1 MGVWEGIFK
10 GMESYEDTK
19 IRKSQLGLQEK
30 KMELLEKE
38 YETNTQLKR
47 MDSFF
52 SPFKE
57 SSTFNRSNTKL
68 NSVNNKQSQVYKAQ
82 LLEWGLKPE
91 HLAHIDSYNDPA
103 AIANTWDLAD
113 TARKN
118 LAKIH
123 GQFKNIP
130 EDEINTLYVERLNNI
145 VSSAVGQKGQDVQE
159 YNNSIISLARDADID
174 TNDSIFTSRL
184 NRLSNIASQ
193 GTVSLD
199 ESLSIFEKPKEEKDI
214 TRDVLAVI
222 KDQDETVNRVYTKH
236 VKNLND
242 FNSALTVPQEDGFYK
257 YLERDGNIK
266 QLNEQEVMQIKNQLP
281 IVLDFLER
289 MKDNKEQKNSLL
301 GQSFLENY
309 PKNYQTNK
317 LLLASLYGQKRDKK
331 VYLNLVP
338 SDWQEGIKYNN
349 NPNLLFN
356 FLYSKKLLPSGIRVS
371 RINNNNN
378 KVTSIISYTQD

>member
-236 VKNLND
+236 VKDLND
-242 FNSALTVPQEDGFYK
+242 FNSALTLTQEDGFYK
-257 YLERDGNIK
+257 YLKRDGNIK

>member
-123 GQFKNIP
+123 GQFKNNP

-222 KDQDETVNRVYTKH
+222 KDQDETVNRVYTKY

>member
-103 AIANTWDLAD
+103 AIANTWNLAD

-159 YNNSIISLARDADID
+159 YNNSMISLARDADID

-236 VKNLND
+236 VKDLND
-242 FNSALTVPQEDGFYK
+242 FNSALTLTQEDGFYK
-257 YLERDGNIK
+257 YLKRDGNIK

>member
-103 AIANTWDLAD
+103 AIANTWNLAD

-236 VKNLND
+236 VKDLND

-301 GQSFLENY
+301 GQSFLKNY

-331 VYLNLVP
+331 VYLDLIP

-349 NPNLLFN
+349 DPNLLFN

>member
-159 YNNSIISLARDADID
+159 YNNSMISLARDADID

-236 VKNLND
+236 VKDLND
-242 FNSALTVPQEDGFYK
+242 FNSALTLTQEDGFYK
-257 YLERDGNIK
+257 YLKRDGNIK

>member
-38 YETNTQLKR
+38 YKTNTQLKR

-159 YNNSIISLARDADID
+159 YNNSMISLARDANID

-236 VKNLND
+236 VKDLND
-242 FNSALTVPQEDGFYK
+242 FNSALTAPQEDGFYK
-257 YLERDGNIK
+257 YLKRDGNIK

-301 GQSFLENY
+301 GQSFLKNY

-331 VYLNLVP
+331 VYLDLIP

-349 NPNLLFN
+349 DPNLLFN

>member
-103 AIANTWDLAD
+103 AIANTWNLAD

-159 YNNSIISLARDADID
+159 YNNSMISLARDADID

>member
-103 AIANTWDLAD
+103 AIANTWNLAD

-236 VKNLND
+236 VKDLND

-301 GQSFLENY
+301 GQSFLKNY

-349 NPNLLFN
+349 DPNLLFN

>member
-159 YNNSIISLARDADID
+159 YNNSMISLARDADID